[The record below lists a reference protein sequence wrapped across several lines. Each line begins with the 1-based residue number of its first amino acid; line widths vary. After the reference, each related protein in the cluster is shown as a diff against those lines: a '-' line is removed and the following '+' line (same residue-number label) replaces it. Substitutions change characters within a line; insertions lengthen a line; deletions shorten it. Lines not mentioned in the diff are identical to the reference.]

1 MNRPIEKIKKF
12 LNKDASTKEIPTKGE
27 IVESINKK
35 IIVENDG
42 RQLLT
47 D

>member
-1 MNRPIEKIKKF
+1 MNIEKIKKI
-12 LNKDASTKEIPTKGE
+12 LKKDTPTKEIPTKGE
-27 IVESINKK
+27 LVESINKK

>member
-1 MNRPIEKIKKF
+1 MNIEKIKKI
-12 LNKDASTKEIPTKGE
+12 LKKDAPTKEMEIPTKGE
-27 IVESINKK
+27 LVESINKK